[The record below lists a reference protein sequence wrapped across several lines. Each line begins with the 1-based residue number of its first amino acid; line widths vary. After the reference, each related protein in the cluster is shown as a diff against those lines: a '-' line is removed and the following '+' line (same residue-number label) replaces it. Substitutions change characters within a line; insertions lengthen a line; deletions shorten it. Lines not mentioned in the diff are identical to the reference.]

1 MATAVDVIMAVGLEA
16 AHAICRIDGIR
27 RAFVFE
33 DELER
38 SAELAA
44 LRAFAEQDI
53 RRTAQRTGILIYVA
67 LLEHRVIVL
76 GDEAID
82 RALGPDECWEDVVAF
97 VLDGIRARQA
107 ADGIARAVRRCGEML
122 AHTLPPLEGDRDEI
136 PDRPILSD

>member
-16 AHAICRIDGIR
+16 ADSEAVVSEG
-27 RAFVFE
+27 AWAAV
-33 DELER
+33 LE
-38 SAELAA
+38 AA
-44 LRAFAEQDI
+44 APRGAGDM
-53 RRTAQRTGILIYVA
+53 RPSRLI
-67 LLEHRVIVL
+67 
-76 GDEAID
+76 DEAID